1 MQGIRRRC
9 SGTSEWANALREMM
23 TCEAELLVPAHG
35 LPIKGTGRI
44 NRVLGDLAHVLE
56 TLVAETLELMNDGY
70 QLNDIVHMVKVDQE
84 MLGLPWLQPLYDEPE
99 FVVRTYGVCT
109 GVVGC

>member
-1 MQGIRRRC
+1 MQRYPL
-9 SGTSEWANALREMM
+9 EWANALREMM

-70 QLNDIVHMVKVDQE
+70 QLNDIVHMVKVDQRCLAF
-84 MLGLPWLQPLYDEPE
+84 LGYSHSTMNLNSL
-99 FVVRTYGVCT
+99 FATYGVCT
-109 GVVGC
+109 GGGGMLIQHH